1 MRAAQSKPEPP
12 AAQAGQALGPAV
24 AGDEPRRGW
33 LIAAVAALAI
43 AAAAA
48 TFTEVYNYDIFWHLA
63 SGDWMLA
70 HGRVLGTNPFSID
83 PLPQWVNVHWLFQ
96 VIVSSLYAA
105 GGFAALV
112 GLKTI
117 LAVATVI
124 ILAAACRRDAP
135 PAWIVLAGLLA
146 LAALETRMRVRPE
159 SFTLMFMTATIALV
173 ESVRRGAPARR
184 LWLLPAV
191 MLPWVNM
198 HGLYFLGPAL
208 FWSAA
213 AGAAIDRRL
222 GRDVS
227 GNLPTRGA
235 LLPMLAASAACL
247 VTPWPIQ
254 AAAQPLLL
262 WTRISGQTKA
272 YTYGVLEFIP
282 TWQSPYYLGVALA
295 LLVPATIACAINF
308 RRVPVAHW
316 LWLAAVGAM
325 AFMARRN
332 VALTGPVCGYLLTV
346 HGGQVIRRFAA
357 ALRESGDRHRRGQQH
372 AASESVPIF
381 ALSAAN
387 VAAIVL
393 ALAVAAGCASEM
405 IFRWTGFGRRF
416 GPGLYRP
423 YYPID
428 IATWLGSLKARGD
441 VLCHNW
447 GDAGTFIYF
456 SRPRR
461 LWMDGRLEAHTLER
475 FKSQGRIEE
484 ALWKPASASTVELP
498 PEVRFIFVRGVSR
511 ETLTAMARCQRY
523 RLIRVDETGVCFER
537 TDYAGRADDE
547 LPEGDNLGGF
557 DRPLTAPGEIAG
569 LPGNARRWWRQGPP
583 SRYYPIGAEMLALA
597 WRPPN
602 APLDPDD
609 RLRRTAGLLAV
620 RYLEAALAEG
630 LYDRTTTLG
639 MLAQAY
645 QQRALTEDVTPG
657 QAQPVDF
664 CSARALYLYGQIDL
678 GRLDDE
684 DIRGFAE
691 QHVDALVR
699 ARRLDAAEAAAARM
713 LRDAP
718 ADMPAEK
725 RAAWQ
730 KLHDRLAE
738 LVRLSRQRA
747 GDPPAAGAARAMAL
761 ASPSLGLA
769 DQAIAE
775 LRAATP
781 TPRGPRTAREKTL
794 LGDLLL
800 NAGQTA
806 AARTAYAE
814 AGPGAQWRLAL
825 CDWVEGLFVGAP
837 AMPANAPVQAAQYEA
852 MRSGILG
859 NAISGSSKGPA
870 IRKFQVT
877 STKGSTNPKSQAPNN
892 KQGPNLK
899 FQGPNG

>member
-1 MRAAQSKPEPP
+1 MC
-12 AAQAGQALGPAV
+12 AAQAKPAPPAPQAASLAGQTTGPAVGGQALGPA
-24 AGDEPRRGW
+24 ADAPWRGW
-33 LIAAVAALAI
+33 LIAAALALAV

-48 TFTEVYNYDIFWHLA
+48 TFTEVFNYDIFWHLA

-70 HGRVLGTNPFSID
+70 HGRVLGTDPFSID

-112 GLKTI
+112 GLKTV

-146 LAALETRMRVRPE
+146 LAALETRMQVRPE
-159 SFTLMFMTATIALV
+159 SFTLLFMTATITLV
-173 ESVRRGAPARR
+173 ESVRRGAPAGR

-213 AGAAIDRRL
+213 AGAALDRRL
-222 GRDVS
+222 GRGVA
-227 GNLPTRGA
+227 GNLPSRGA
-235 LLPMLAASAACL
+235 LGPMLAASAACL
-247 VTPWPIQ
+247 VSPWPIQ

-262 WTRISGQTKA
+262 WTRISGQTRA
-272 YTYGVLEFIP
+272 YTYGVLEFLP
-282 TWQSPYYLGVALA
+282 TWQSTYYLGVALA
-295 LLVPATIACAINF
+295 LVVPAAAACAINF

-316 LWLAAVGAM
+316 LWLAAVGALSL
-325 AFMARRN
+325 MARRN
-332 VALTGPVCGYLLTV
+332 VALTGPVCGYLLIF
-346 HGGQVIRRFAA
+346 HGGQIIRRIITA
-357 ALRESGDRHRRGQQH
+357 RRSRAGRAQGQSPH
-372 AASESVPIF
+372 GAGRLPT
-381 ALSAAN
+381 AAN
-387 VAAIVL
+387 LAAIAL
-393 ALAVAAGCASEM
+393 ALAVAAGCATEL
-405 IFRWTGFGRRF
+405 IFRWTGFQRRF

-428 IATWLGSLKARGD
+428 IASWLGSLKVRGD
-441 VLCHNW
+441 ILCHDW

-475 FKSQGRIEE
+475 FESQGRIEE
-484 ALWKPASASTVELP
+484 ALWKPGSAAMVELP
-498 PEVRFIFVRGVSR
+498 PQVRFIFVRGVSR
-511 ETLTAMARCQRY
+511 DTLTAMARCLRY
-523 RLIRVDETGVCFER
+523 RLARLDETGACFER
-537 TDYAGRADDE
+537 MDYPGRAADE
-547 LPEGDNLGGF
+547 PAEGDNLGDF

-569 LPGNARRWWRQGPP
+569 LPANVRRWWRQGPP
-583 SRYYPIGAEMLALA
+583 SRYYPIGAGMLWLA

-602 APLDPDD
+602 EPPDPND
-609 RLRRTAGLLAV
+609 RLRRDAGLLAV

-630 LYDRTTTLG
+630 LADRTTTLG
-639 MLAQAY
+639 MLAQAW

-657 QAQPVDF
+657 EALPVDF
-664 CSARALYLYGQIDL
+664 CSARALYLYGRIDL
-678 GRLDDE
+678 GRLDNQ
-684 DIRGFAE
+684 DIRRFAE

-699 ARRLDAAEAAAARM
+699 ARRLDAAEQAAARM

-718 ADMPAEK
+718 ADLPAEK
-725 RAAWQ
+725 LAAWRAI
-730 KLHDRLAE
+730 HDRLAE

-747 GDPPAAGAARAMAL
+747 GDLPAGGAGDEAGRRVARAAEL
-761 ASPSLGLA
+761 ASLSLGLA

-775 LRAATP
+775 LRAAPLPPPGPP
-781 TPRGPRTAREKTL
+781 TPPGPDAAREKTL

-806 AARTAYAE
+806 AARAAYAE
-814 AGPGAQWRLAL
+814 AGPGAQWRLRL
-825 CDWVEGLFVGAP
+825 CDWVEGLFVGP
-837 AMPANAPVQAAQYEA
+837 PDMPAGAPEPAARYEA

-859 NAISGSSKGPA
+859 QEKGP
-870 IRKFQVT
+870 
-877 STKGSTNPKSQAPNN
+877 GS
-892 KQGPNLK
+892 
-899 FQGPNG
+899 